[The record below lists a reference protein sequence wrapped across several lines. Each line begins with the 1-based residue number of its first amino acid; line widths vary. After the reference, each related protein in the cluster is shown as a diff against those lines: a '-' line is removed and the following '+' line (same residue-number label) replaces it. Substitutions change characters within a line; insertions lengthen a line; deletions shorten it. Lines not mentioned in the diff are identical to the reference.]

1 MNFASILRKLLSLK
15 WLPLRRSSHLWFG
28 AWGERAAGRYLRQ
41 RGYRVLVRDFDCPLG
56 QIDLIC
62 LDRDTIVFVEVK
74 TRVQSDREFP
84 EKIVSQMQWSRIEM
98 AAKAFLS
105 RHQTQPCPCRFDLV
119 IIDATDRKNPR
130 FEHFENARTA
140 RVG

>member
-1 MNFASILRKLLSLK
+1 M
-15 WLPLRRSSHLWFG
+15 
-28 AWGERAAGRYLRQ
+28 
-41 RGYRVLVRDFDCPLG
+41 LVRDFDCPLG

-105 RHQTQPCPCRFDLV
+105 RHQTRPCPCRFDLV
-119 IIDATDRKNPR
+119 IVDATDKKHPR